1 MLGKDGTFVKTLA
14 QMLMTKLLIQR
25 ILLGMTGCMVLILVF
40 SYGLSL
46 AINDAIA
53 NFKTQTSEFLP
64 INNTE
69 SSTQDP

>member
-1 MLGKDGTFVKTLA
+1 
-14 QMLMTKLLIQR
+14 MTKLLIKR
-25 ILLGMTGCMVLILVF
+25 ILLGMTGCIALILVF

-53 NFKTQTSEFLP
+53 NLKTQTSDFLP

-69 SSTQDP
+69 SDTQTP

>member
-1 MLGKDGTFVKTLA
+1 
-14 QMLMTKLLIQR
+14 MTKLLIKR
-25 ILLGMTGCMVLILVF
+25 MLLGMAGCIALILVF

-53 NFKTQTSEFLP
+53 NLKTQTSEFLP

-69 SSTQDP
+69 STTQDP

>member
-25 ILLGMTGCMVLILVF
+25 ILLGMAGCMVLILVF

-64 INNTE
+64 INSTE
-69 SSTQDP
+69 SGTQDP